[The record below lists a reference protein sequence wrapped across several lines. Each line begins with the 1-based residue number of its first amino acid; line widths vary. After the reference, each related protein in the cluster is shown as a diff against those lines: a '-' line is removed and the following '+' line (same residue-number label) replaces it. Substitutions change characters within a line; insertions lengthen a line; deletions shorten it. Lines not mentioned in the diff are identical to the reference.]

1 MASVVL
7 ITGGCRSG
15 KSDFAQQL
23 AEEIPGKRLF
33 IATCPCADEEMELR
47 IKNHQQARVNK
58 GWQSVEEPYAP
69 AEIIAEAAAG
79 TTILLD
85 CLTLWI
91 SNLLFAAE
99 KSGVEL
105 SEERVALLAEELV
118 IAAGRHDGSVLMVT
132 NEVGLGIVPENPL
145 ARTYRD
151 LVGRCNQ
158 HIAAGADQVY
168 LVSCGLPLQLKG

>member
-1 MASVVL
+1 M
-7 ITGGCRSG
+7 
-15 KSDFAQQL
+15 
-23 AEEIPGKRLF
+23 
-33 IATCPCADEEMELR
+33 R
-47 IKNHQQARVNK
+47 IYRHQQARENK
-58 GWQSVEEPYAP
+58 GWKTVEEPYAP
-69 AEIIAEAAAG
+69 ADLIATTAAG

-99 KSGVEL
+99 KSGEKL
-105 SEERVALLAEELV
+105 TEERMARLSQELV
-118 IAAGRHDGSVLMVT
+118 TAAGRHDGCVLLVT

-158 HIAAGADQVY
+158 RIAAGADQVY